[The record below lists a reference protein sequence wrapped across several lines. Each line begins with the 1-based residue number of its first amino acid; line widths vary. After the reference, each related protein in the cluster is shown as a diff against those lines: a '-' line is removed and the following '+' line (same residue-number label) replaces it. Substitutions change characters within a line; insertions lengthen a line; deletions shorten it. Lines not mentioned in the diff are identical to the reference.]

1 MKKYDLLKVLGISLL
16 VIVLMSWVIPAG
28 YYSNGSFTSMETI
41 APIGLYDIVRM
52 PAITIATFIQYG
64 ILFLAIGGFY
74 GVLNK
79 TGVYSKL
86 VDNVVDKWKKK
97 REKFM
102 IITVIAFALLSSV
115 LGLNSVI
122 FILVPFFVAV
132 LLKLDYSKINALAM
146 TVGSMLVGQIG
157 TTLGFGTWGYLKI
170 VFDQLGDGLSMF
182 SLILVRIVLFVIA
195 TALYVLLIIKN
206 TKEVVTD
213 KKETKKASKENTT
226 NEEEIPLYSKLDN
239 KKGTM
244 PLIIICV
251 IIFVF
256 FVIGVYNWTYT
267 FNIDIFSNIYEAITT
282 ASIGGFKIFANVLG
296 TTSEIGYW
304 GNYDISTLL
313 VIFSLV
319 IGWVYS
325 VKIKDIV
332 DGFMDG
338 MKQMLI
344 PAIYGMLASIIFAAF
359 LNLSG
364 NFVYTIVNNF
374 VSANEQFSLPA
385 TIGSAV
391 ITSVTYN
398 DFYSLVSYFMG
409 FFSVYDANV
418 LPIIALIFQA
428 IYGIVMVI
436 APTSIF
442 LLVGLSYLNVS
453 YKDWVKYIWKF
464 TLIMFGVTVVISAIA
479 TMLS

>member
-1 MKKYDLLKVLGISLL
+1 MKKYDLLKVLGISFL

-41 APIGLYDIVRM
+41 APIGLYDIIRM

-102 IITVIAFALLSSV
+102 IITVIAFALLSSI

-132 LLKLDYSKINALAM
+132 LLKLGYSKINALAM

-170 VFDQLGDGLSMF
+170 IFDQLGDGLSMF

-195 TALYVLLIIKN
+195 TALYVLLISKN

-213 KKETKKASKENTT
+213 KKTSKENTI

-244 PLIIICV
+244 PLVIICV
-251 IIFVF
+251 IVFVF

-282 ASIGGFKIFANVLG
+282 ASIGDFKIFANVLG

-325 VKIKDIV
+325 VKIRDIV

-364 NFVYTIVNNF
+364 NFVYTIVNQF

-409 FFSVYDANV
+409 
-418 LPIIALIFQA
+418 ALIFQA

>member
-1 MKKYDLLKVLGISLL
+1 MKKYDLLKVLGISFL

-41 APIGLYDIVRM
+41 APIGLYDIIRM

-132 LLKLDYSKINALAM
+132 LLKLGYSKINALAM

-170 VFDQLGDGLSMF
+170 IFDQLGDGLSMF

-195 TALYVLLIIKN
+195 TALYVLLISKN

-213 KKETKKASKENTT
+213 KKETKKVSKENTIA
-226 NEEEIPLYSKLDN
+226 EEEIPLYSKLDN

-244 PLIIICV
+244 PLVIICV
-251 IIFVF
+251 IVFVF
-256 FVIGVYNWTYT
+256 FVIGVYNWYYT

-282 ASIGGFKIFANVLG
+282 ASVGDFKIFANVLG

-325 VKIKDIV
+325 VKIKDI
-332 DGFMDG
+332 
-338 MKQMLI
+338 
-344 PAIYGMLASIIFAAF
+344 
-359 LNLSG
+359 
-364 NFVYTIVNNF
+364 
-374 VSANEQFSLPA
+374 E
-385 TIGSAV
+385 
-391 ITSVTYN
+391 
-398 DFYSLVSYFMG
+398 
-409 FFSVYDANV
+409 
-418 LPIIALIFQA
+418 
-428 IYGIVMVI
+428 
-436 APTSIF
+436 
-442 LLVGLSYLNVS
+442 
-453 YKDWVKYIWKF
+453 
-464 TLIMFGVTVVISAIA
+464 
-479 TMLS
+479 